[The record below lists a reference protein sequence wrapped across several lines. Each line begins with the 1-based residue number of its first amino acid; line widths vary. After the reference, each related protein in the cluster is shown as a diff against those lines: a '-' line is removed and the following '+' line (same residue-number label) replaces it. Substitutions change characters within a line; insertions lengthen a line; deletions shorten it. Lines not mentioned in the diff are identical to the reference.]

1 MRTNKKLGPMAEDR
15 NFTHIKELLWESYL
29 ILDHGDHDERLE
41 MLDRLER
48 YFQTFGKPS
57 SK

>member
-1 MRTNKKLGPMAEDR
+1 MAEDR